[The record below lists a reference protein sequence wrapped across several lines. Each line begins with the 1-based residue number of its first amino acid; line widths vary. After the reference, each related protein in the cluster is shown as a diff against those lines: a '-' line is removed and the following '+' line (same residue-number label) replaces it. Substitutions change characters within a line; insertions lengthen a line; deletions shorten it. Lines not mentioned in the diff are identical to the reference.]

1 MTAPRA
7 SLLVALALLVIV
19 SMARADPRIGAFDLP
34 TLFYIAKSDDRNR
47 VDYGV
52 RLDEQCSPASR
63 APIYAYWR
71 RFEPGQ
77 EPLADL
83 SMLDHRG
90 YGIAHQSVRV
100 SEPNGSWIELRLQA
114 FPQRRLLALVQLAGD
129 RCVGAVHADIDGR
142 EAVLDHVFVHL
153 DGPMQVRE
161 IELRGEER
169 ATGRP
174 LVERLRP

>member
-1 MTAPRA
+1 MSVARV
-7 SLLVALALLVIV
+7 SLLVALALVVIA
-19 SMARADPRIGAFDLP
+19 SIARADPRIGEFDLP

-52 RLDEQCSPASR
+52 RLDEQCAPASHS
-63 APIYAYWR
+63 PIFAYWR

-77 EPLADL
+77 ALLGDL
-83 SMLDHRG
+83 SVLDRRG
-90 YGIAHQSVRV
+90 YGIAQQAVRV
-100 SEPNGSWIELRLQA
+100 SEPNGSWIELRLSA
-114 FPQRRLLALVQLAGD
+114 FPQRRLLALVQPAGD
-129 RCVGAVHADIDGR
+129 RCVGTVQADIAGE

-161 IELRGEER
+161 IELRGEAR

-174 LVERLRP
+174 VVERLRP